1 MKHYS
6 LFGTIPQALGHAED
20 RNPTLRPRCMLGRLS
35 PDRQAQR
42 QGWWRCLVIVL
53 LFPLAMGG
61 CYWLKYGKLMRTHID
76 LLVSMAKKM
85 SDLLEDHQTISMEE
99 FTYPLDRA
107 RDFVRI
113 VSSRYAERRS
123 LQAFSRFLDA
133 YAELVKEI
141 DRLRG
146 QSADV
151 TAFRERV
158 AALREQGEQVK
169 ALLAEE
175 ER

>member
-6 LFGTIPQALGHAED
+6 LFGTIPQALGHAGD
-20 RNPTLRPRCMLGRLS
+20 RNPTLRPKCMLGRLS

-42 QGWWRCLVIVL
+42 EGWWRCLVIVL

-146 QSADV
+146 QSAGV

-158 AALREQGEQVK
+158 AALRKQGEQVK

>member
-1 MKHYS
+1 
-6 LFGTIPQALGHAED
+6 
-20 RNPTLRPRCMLGRLS
+20 
-35 PDRQAQR
+35 
-42 QGWWRCLVIVL
+42 
-53 LFPLAMGG
+53 
-61 CYWLKYGKLMRTHID
+61 
-76 LLVSMAKKM
+76 M
-85 SDLLEDHQTISMEE
+85 SDLLEDHRTISMEE

-146 QSADV
+146 QSADI
-151 TAFRERV
+151 TGFRERV

-169 ALLAEE
+169 TILAEE

>member
-1 MKHYS
+1 
-6 LFGTIPQALGHAED
+6 
-20 RNPTLRPRCMLGRLS
+20 
-35 PDRQAQR
+35 
-42 QGWWRCLVIVL
+42 
-53 LFPLAMGG
+53 MGG